1 MSDEH
6 DHSHHDHDHDHD
18 HGHEHPAPV
27 APEPAPVEDAGSEAL
42 SEALKSSFGIVKIV
56 MVLLFVIF
64 IFSGFF
70 KVQEGEKAVI
80 LRFGKPVGVGQA
92 ALRGAGLNFAFPYPI
107 DEVVKIHYAQLQ
119 TVKSTVG
126 WYNVTP
132 AQEALGQEPPAGP
145 SLNPAV
151 DSYAITGDGDII
163 HTRAVLTYRIDDPL
177 RYEFEFTSASNA
189 VEDALDNALL
199 YAAARF
205 TVDEALTREITR
217 FQDTVKARV
226 VQLVQKENLG
236 VVIENCQVESR
247 PPRYLR
253 PAFDQVLQALSTR
266 DKNHNEALSY
276 ENQVLSKAA
285 AEAASR
291 TNSAQAERVRLVE
304 SVKAEAQRFA
314 DLLPSYQKNPAL
326 FANVFL
332 IESLGHVLTNVEDKI
347 YLPERADGKMRQL
360 RLELSREPRKPA
372 GQ

>member
-6 DHSHHDHDHDHD
+6 DHSHHDH
-18 HGHEHPAPV
+18 GHEHPAPV
-27 APEPAPVEDAGSEAL
+27 TPEPAPMDDAGSEAL

-56 MVLLFVIF
+56 MVVLVLVF

-70 KVQEGEKAVI
+70 KVQEGQKAVI
-80 LRFGKPVGVGQA
+80 LRFGKPQGVGNA
-92 ALRGAGLNFAFPYPI
+92 ALLGAGLHFSFPPPI

-132 AQEALGQEPPAGP
+132 EQEALGQEPPAGP

-151 DSYAITGDGDII
+151 DGYAITGDGNII
-163 HTRAVLTYRIDDPL
+163 HTRATLTYRIDDPL
-177 RYEFEFTSASNA
+177 RYEFEFTNASNA
-189 VEDALDNALL
+189 VQNALDNALL

-205 TVDEALTREITR
+205 TVDDALTREITR
-217 FQDTVKARV
+217 FQDAVKTRV
-226 VQLVQKENLG
+226 TELVQKENLG
-236 VVIENCQVESR
+236 VIIENCQVESR
-247 PPRYLR
+247 PPRFLKG
-253 PAFDQVLQALSTR
+253 AFDAVLTALSTR
-266 DKNHNEALSY
+266 DKVHNEALSY

-304 SVKAEAQRFA
+304 SVKAEAQRFS
-314 DLLPSYQKNPAL
+314 DLLPSYQTNPAL

-332 IESLGHVLTNVEDKI
+332 IESLGHVLTNVQDKI
-347 YLPERADGKMRQL
+347 YLPERADGKTREL
-360 RLELSREPRKPA
+360 RLQLSREPRKPPPA
-372 GQ
+372 PNQ